1 MNITRKLALS
11 AMLATTLVAGAAQ
24 AAEPGFYLG
33 AGAGQTT
40 LKTDIEPRN
49 SSGNKIEIDE
59 DDTGWKAFLGYQF
72 VPWLGVEA
80 GYVELGRGDDS
91 RTFAN
96 GGDIEAEVDVGGVE
110 YYLVPSLPLGEHFE
124 IFGKI
129 GGFYGDI
136 SADGKLRRS
145 AGAPREKFDES
156 SDEES
161 MLAYGGGLAWNFGRG
176 HWSLRAEYIQYDAD
190 DLDDLY
196 QVSGSLVYRFFSDR
210 APAVAAAPVVEAAP
224 AACADADSDGVCD
237 SEDQCPNT
245 PANTAVD
252 AIGCTCHYNLNLEFA
267 FDSAELSVNDMVQL
281 DAIVPILTNPK
292 AKFIGG
298 TIDGHTDSIG
308 SEAYNLGLSQRR
320 ADAVKAYLESK
331 GANLAGRF
339 TATGFGESKP
349 IASNDTEE
357 GRAQNRRVELR
368 RTDCDHSK

>member
-1 MNITRKLALS
+1 MNITKKLALT
-11 AMLATTLVAGAAQ
+11 AMLATTFVAGAVQ

-196 QVSGSLVYRFFSDR
+196 QVSGSLVYRFFSPK
-210 APAVAAAPVVEAAP
+210 PAVVAAAAPVVAAAECP
-224 AACADADSDGVCD
+224 DGDGDGVCD
-237 SEDQCPNT
+237 SADECPTT

-252 AIGCTCHYNLNLEFA
+252 SVGCTCHYTMNLEFG
-267 FDSAELSVNDMVQL
+267 FDSAELSINDMVQL
-281 DAIVPILTNPK
+281 DALIPVLTNPK
-292 AKFIGG
+292 TSFIGG
-298 TIDGHTDSIG
+298 KIDGYTDSVG
-308 SEAYNLGLSQRR
+308 SDSYNMGLSQRR
-320 ADAVKAYLESK
+320 ADSVMKYLESK
-331 GANLAGRF
+331 GANLTGRF
-339 TATGFGESKP
+339 TATGYGESNP
-349 IASNDTEE
+349 VASNDTEE
-357 GRAQNRRVELR
+357 GRAQNRRVELH